1 MGGIFKKKKAP
12 APAPAPVAETVAE
25 PMTPTEEVIERKEKR
40 AEAQEITEM
49 KGAQRRRRLM
59 RRGGMRLLFSPL
71 RQEGPGINEI
81 KKKLG
86 G

>member
-1 MGGIFKKKKAP
+1 MGGIFKKRK
-12 APAPAPVAETVAE
+12 APAPAPVAAPE
-25 PMTPTEEVIERKEKR
+25 PASTEEVLTRQEER
-40 AEAQEITEM
+40 AEAQEQTQM

-59 RRGGMRLLFSPL
+59 RSGGMRLLFSPL

>member
-1 MGGIFKKKKAP
+1 MSGIFGKKKAP
-12 APAPAPVAETVAE
+12 PAPTPAPVQ
-25 PMTPTEEVIERKEKR
+25 TPTEEVLTRQEQR
-40 AEAQEITEM
+40 AEAKEQTEM
-49 KGAQRRRRLM
+49 KGVQKRRRLM
-59 RRGGMRLLFSPL
+59 RSGGMRLLFSPL

>member
-12 APAPAPVAETVAE
+12 APAPVAE
-25 PMTPTEEVIERKEKR
+25 PVKTPTEEVIDRQEQR
-40 AEAQEITEM
+40 AEAQETTQM
-49 KGAQRRRRLM
+49 QGLQKRRRL
-59 RRGGMRLLFSPL
+59 RRTGGMRLLFSPL
-71 RQEGPGINEI
+71 RQEGAAMNEI

>member
-12 APAPAPVAETVAE
+12 APAPAPVAVAE
-25 PMTPTEEVIERKEKR
+25 PMTPTEEVIDRQEER
-40 AEAQEITEM
+40 AEAQEMTEM

-86 G
+86 A

>member
-1 MGGIFKKKKAP
+1 MGGIFKKRKAP
-12 APAPAPVAETVAE
+12 APAAAPVQ
-25 PMTPTEEVIERKEKR
+25 TPSEEILTKQEER
-40 AEAQEITEM
+40 AEAKEQTEM

-59 RRGGMRLLFSPL
+59 RSGGMRLLFSPL

>member
-1 MGGIFKKKKAP
+1 MGGIFKKRKAP
-12 APAPAPVAETVAE
+12 APAPAPVQ
-25 PMTPTEEVIERKEKR
+25 TPSEEILTKQEER
-40 AEAQEITEM
+40 AEAKEQTEM

-59 RRGGMRLLFSPL
+59 RSGGMRLLFSPL

>member
-12 APAPAPVAETVAE
+12 APAPAPVA
-25 PMTPTEEVIERKEKR
+25 TPTEEVIDRQEQR
-40 AEAQEITEM
+40 AEAQEQTEM
-49 KGAQRRRRLM
+49 KGLQRRRRL
-59 RRGGMRLLFSPL
+59 RRSGGMRLLFSPL

>member
-1 MGGIFKKKKAP
+1 MGGIFKKRKAP
-12 APAPAPVAETVAE
+12 APAPAPVA
-25 PMTPTEEVIERKEKR
+25 TPTEEVIDRQEQR
-40 AEAQEITEM
+40 AEAQEKTEM
-49 KGAQRRRRLM
+49 RGLQRRRRL
-59 RRGGMRLLFSPL
+59 RRTGGMRLLFSPL

>member
-12 APAPAPVAETVAE
+12 APALAPASVAE
-25 PMTPTEEVIERKEKR
+25 PMTPTEEVIERKEQR

-49 KGAQRRRRLM
+49 KGLQRRRRL
-59 RRGGMRLLFSPL
+59 RRSGGMRLLFSPL

-86 G
+86 A

>member
-12 APAPAPVAETVAE
+12 APAPAPEAAPE
-25 PMTPTEEVIERKEKR
+25 PASSEEVLTRQEKR
-40 AEAQEITEM
+40 AEAQEMTEM
-49 KGAQRRRRLM
+49 KGAQKRRRLM

>member
-12 APAPAPVAETVAE
+12 APAPEPVA
-25 PMTPTEEVIERKEKR
+25 TPTEEVIDRQEQR
-40 AEAQEITEM
+40 AEAQEQTEM
-49 KGAQRRRRLM
+49 KGLQRRRRL
-59 RRGGMRLLFSPL
+59 RRSGGMRLLFSPL

>member
-1 MGGIFKKKKAP
+1 MSGIFGKRKAP
-12 APAPAPVAETVAE
+12 APTPAAMPE
-25 PMTPTEEVIERKEKR
+25 PTPTEEVVARQEQR
-40 AEAQEITEM
+40 AEAQEMTQM

-71 RQEGPGINEI
+71 RQEGPGIDQL

>member
-12 APAPAPVAETVAE
+12 APAPAPAPVA
-25 PMTPTEEVIERKEKR
+25 TPTEEVIDRQEQR
-40 AEAQEITEM
+40 AEAQEKTEM
-49 KGAQRRRRLM
+49 QGLQRRRRL
-59 RRGGMRLLFSPL
+59 RRTGGMRLLFSPL